1 MMDKTTK
8 CKFGNEQFNLLER
21 LSNANSV
28 SGDEIE
34 VRQIIID
41 EIKNDVD
48 RYSIDS
54 LGNLLAIKSPS
65 GSPPGC
71 GLW

>member
-1 MMDKTTK
+1 MDKTIK
-8 CKFGNEQFNLLER
+8 YKFGDEQFNLLER
-21 LSNANSV
+21 LSNASSV
-28 SGDEIE
+28 SGDEME
-34 VRQIIID
+34 ARQIIID

-65 GSPPGC
+65 GSPPGFV
-71 GLW
+71 LW